1 MRSFFSLNSKTKPDQ
16 AASLDTGLHLLKE
29 LSNQLKV
36 EGWQAI
42 FKGVVSPFVQ
52 AAFAQAEQ
60 AAKLPNQQKDHHYT
74 ELVKSTLKELY
85 IMLTEER
92 DNFEIIL
99 EFMKTLE
106 HQIVEGEKQLIE
118 LYFQMLFDAIQH
130 KPLTQLSGHM
140 AELLMNT
147 IQRSIPHS
155 IFDNNLTRLIEQKG
169 LRNDSK
175 LDLDFD
181 EIELGFNT
189 SATMYKC
196 SVLLEAVKVTNKI
209 VTEHLAHIPPSQLQ
223 SLVKAVKDAH
233 EFSVKFN
240 QDILLRYLLCKT
252 GYKSINPN
260 IPSVYGIERFSADLI
275 LKYSSNSTEGESEAS
290 SAQLTQRLR

>member
-1 MRSFFSLNSKTKPDQ
+1 MRAFFSLNSKSKPDQ

-42 FKGVVSPFVQ
+42 FRGVVSPFVQ

-60 AAKLPNQQKDHHYT
+60 APKLANQQKDQHYT

-85 IMLTEER
+85 IMLTEEK

-106 HQIVEGEKQLIE
+106 HQIVEGEKHLIE

-169 LRNDSK
+169 LRNDCK
-175 LDLDFD
+175 LDLEFD

-189 SATMYKC
+189 NATMYKC

-209 VTEHLAHIPPSQLQ
+209 VTEHFAHIPASQLQ
-223 SLVKAVKDAH
+223 SLVKAVQDAH
-233 EFSVKFN
+233 DFSVKFN

-275 LKYSSNSTEGESEAS
+275 LKYSSNPTEGESEAS
-290 SAQLTQRLR
+290 PARLDQRLR